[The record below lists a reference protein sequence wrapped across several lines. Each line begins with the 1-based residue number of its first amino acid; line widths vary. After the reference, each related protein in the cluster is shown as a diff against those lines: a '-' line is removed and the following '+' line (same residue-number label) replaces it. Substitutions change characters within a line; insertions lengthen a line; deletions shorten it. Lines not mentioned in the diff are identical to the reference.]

1 MDAQPCR
8 NEALG
13 RYELSRGGATAFLEY
28 EEAGEGLV
36 VFTHTFVPEA
46 LRGGGVAAEL
56 TRFAL
61 DDARARGRKV
71 VPRCSYTDTF
81 MRRHREYADLRA
93 DGDEAATGA
102 PACGLP
108 RAQG

>member
-1 MDAQPCR
+1 MTISSPRR
-8 NEALG
+8 NEALR
-13 RYELSRGGATAFLEY
+13 RYELSLDGATAFLEY
-28 EEAGEGLV
+28 EEAGGGV
-36 VFTHTFVPEA
+36 VAFTHTFVPET
-46 LRGGGVAAEL
+46 LRSRNIAAEL

-61 DDARARGRKV
+61 DDARARGKQV

-93 DGDEAATGA
+93 EDGASP

-108 RAQG
+108 RTRL